1 MNSEFER
8 HTDVVTGRP
17 YWHNARTKLTTWS
30 QPPQAASV
38 AAPATADER
47 VPQAATS
54 PQAPHAPPPDANA
67 STGRIVL
74 QTGAHGQF
82 SSEDKVYLLFAHYD
96 KDCDGVWSFAE
107 AHGAM
112 PHLTAA
118 AYDTMCRD
126 MKCAGDGLT
135 HRDVAD
141 MYLAAP
147 TLDALER
154 DFAPVLRHITP
165 ELPSHLM
172 HGAAAAAS
180 FRTAGGASASM
191 ALLPPASP
199 KTAGLRR
206 ASCAS
211 SAPRSIDARGVAS
224 LRGNSMGVLIGESD
238 GEGSTDEES
247 EKPGRELAGEERAP
261 GRQV

>member
-1 MNSEFER
+1 MSSEFER

-17 YWHNARTKLTTWS
+17 YWHNARTKVTTWS
-30 QPPQAASV
+30 PPPQAASV
-38 AAPATADER
+38 AAPATTEEPI
-47 VPQAATS
+47 PQAATS
-54 PQAPHAPPPDANA
+54 PQTLHAPPPNANA
-67 STGRIVL
+67 SSGRIVL
-74 QTGAHGQF
+74 QTGEQGQF

-107 AHGAM
+107 ARGVM
-112 PHLTAA
+112 PHLTEA

-126 MKCAGDGLT
+126 MKCVGDGLT

-154 DFAPVLRHITP
+154 DFAPVLQHITP

-172 HGAAAAAS
+172 HGGAS

-191 ALLPPASP
+191 ALLPPSSP
-199 KTAGLRR
+199 KTATAGPRR
-206 ASCAS
+206 ASYTS
-211 SAPRSIDARGVAS
+211 SAPRSVDARGAAS

-247 EKPGRELAGEERAP
+247 EKPGRVLAGEERAP
-261 GRQV
+261 ERQV